1 MQNPQSNI
9 MQCQIT
15 NCSEPITHTR
25 VETLHLDDESCE
37 IITNLCRLHT
47 LVVTHH
53 DSDEYNI
60 IKT

>member
-1 MQNPQSNI
+1 